1 MNCNKAQNM
10 VCCFIWKYVTNK
22 AVIQRFHRE
31 TDGRIVKIR
40 RDSMRF
46 EFDKR
51 NWTTIAEGEKDCYLL
66 TNGLGGYSSLSLIG
80 AAARGDQALLMSVKK
95 APNVRMHLVTKI
107 FEKLVIDGQAHILTS
122 QRMKSG
128 ADYEGFRYLEKFVY
142 DDFDT
147 SAPAWTFCVDGVT
160 VTKHLLMTY
169 DENTVA
175 VRYEVDNPAGKS
187 VTLELTPLLRFTSKK
202 EDFDASQDLD
212 AYKLESC
219 GEVAGDEDARKE
231 HMQDDVYGEGMCN
244 TNEGA
249 GRPDKAYCVT
259 GNGSRL
265 YLMANAGLNAQ
276 QPCLFGEMYFS
287 QDERDGRVAY
297 GNAFSICSIK
307 EQIPSKSDIYVIF
320 GTKCCEGANARELYR
335 QIERQN
341 KERKEQLLKQANVSS
356 ELGQQFVL
364 SADAYVVRRESTN
377 GRSIIAGYPFFEDW
391 GRDTMISLA
400 GATMVTGRFEECKSI
415 LRTFA
420 KYVKNGLLPNLF
432 PEGGENPMY
441 NSADAPL
448 LFVNAVYEYMEYS
461 GDTAFR
467 NEILPVL
474 EQIINAYRNGT
485 DFHIKMDSDGLIMA
499 GADLEQLTWMDV
511 RVGDFLPT
519 PRHGKPVE
527 INAYWYSALII
538 MYELT
543 KDRTY
548 QELAA
553 QVKTSFQE
561 KFWNEKEQCLK
572 DVLSGKADENQIRCN
587 QIWALTMPFTML
599 PAEKEILVINKVRNE
614 LYTTVGLRTLAKDDP
629 NFHSIYIGP
638 MEERDRAYH
647 QGTVWAFP
655 LGAYYRACIKYANK
669 CADSDERERIRTELA
684 RGFEALAGW
693 LREGCVGQ
701 IAEIYDG
708 DTPTVSRGCFAQAWS
723 VTELLRAVYDYEK
736 AK

>member
-1 MNCNKAQNM
+1 
-10 VCCFIWKYVTNK
+10 
-22 AVIQRFHRE
+22 
-31 TDGRIVKIR
+31 
-40 RDSMRF
+40 MRF
-46 EFDKR
+46 EFDTK
-51 NWTTIAEGEKDCYLL
+51 NWTTITEGEKDCYLL
-66 TNGLGGYSSLSLIG
+66 ANGLGGYSSLSVIG
-80 AAARGDQALLMSVKK
+80 AAARGDQALLMSAKK
-95 APNVRMHLVTKI
+95 APNVRMHLVTNVL
-107 FEKLVIDGQAHILTS
+107 EKLVIDGQEHILTS

-128 ADYEGFRYLEKFVY
+128 ADYEGFRYLKKFVY
-142 DDFDT
+142 DDLDKD
-147 SAPAWTFCVDGVT
+147 APAWTFQAGNVT
-160 VTKHLLMTY
+160 LTKHLLMVH

-175 VRYEVDNPAGKS
+175 VKYEIDNPTGQN
-187 VTLELTPLLRFTSKK
+187 VVFEIIPLFRFTSKK
-202 EDFDASQDLD
+202 EDFDISQKIEQ
-212 AYKLESC
+212 YKIEAC
-219 GEVAGDEDARKE
+219 GTDIKTGLTDKSYCIAGGDI
-231 HMQDDVYGEGMCN
+231 
-244 TNEGA
+244 
-249 GRPDKAYCVT
+249 
-259 GNGSRL
+259 RL
-265 YLMANAGLNAQ
+265 YLTTNADLHAQ
-276 QPCLFGEMYFS
+276 QPRLFGEMYFS

-297 GNAFSICSIK
+297 GNAFCNCMIQK
-307 EQIPSKSDIYVIF
+307 QTHDTKSDTYVILS
-320 GTKCCEGANARELYR
+320 TEKHSDSAATLY
-335 QIERQN
+335 ERFVQEN
-341 KERKEQLLKQANVSS
+341 TERKEQLLGSAGLTS
-356 ELGQQFVL
+356 ELGRQLVL

-377 GRSIIAGYPFFEDW
+377 GKSIIAGYPFFEDW

-461 GDTAFR
+461 KDTAFAE
-467 NEILPVL
+467 EILPVL
-474 EQIINAYRNGT
+474 EQIISAYQNGT

-499 GADLEQLTWMDV
+499 GAGLEQLTWMDV

-527 INAYWYSALII
+527 INAYWYSALMI
-538 MYELT
+538 MHQLT
-543 KDRTY
+543 QQTKY
-548 QELAA
+548 QQLAE
-553 QVKTSFQE
+553 QVQASFLE

-572 DVLSGKADENQIRCN
+572 DVLSGGADENQIRCN

-599 PAEKEILVINKVRNE
+599 PVEKEALIIKKVKDE

-629 NFHSIYIGP
+629 DFHSVYIGP

-655 LGAYYRACIKYANK
+655 LGAYYRACIRYAQK
-669 CADSDERERIRTELA
+669 CADSAGQERIRAELTQ
-684 RGFEALAGW
+684 GFGALTAW
-693 LREGCVGQ
+693 LKEGCVSQ

-736 AK
+736 MHCS